1 MGSHAGC
8 SIIPPGIPPEKGGI
22 PPGTHL
28 GSQVGLAGSHLI
40 FLPGTESHNVTR
52 LWINRWLFLETWA
65 LFLKTLKE
73 SSNTITDQRY
83 FSNNTIHTLPL
94 SDGKCKGRSSNSIQ
108 LHGNFFTICTRGNCS
123 HQLLWGERNYSKTTG
138 INTVIEL
145 TALLHTLLGQLLK
158 SVLLPLSPPPPS
170 LGPRLY
176 SWYVL

>member
-8 SIIPPGIPPEKGGI
+8 SIIPPEKGGI

-83 FSNNTIHTLPL
+83 FSNNTIHTLLL

-158 SVLLPLSPPPPS
+158 SVLLPLSPPPP
-170 LGPRLY
+170 
-176 SWYVL
+176 